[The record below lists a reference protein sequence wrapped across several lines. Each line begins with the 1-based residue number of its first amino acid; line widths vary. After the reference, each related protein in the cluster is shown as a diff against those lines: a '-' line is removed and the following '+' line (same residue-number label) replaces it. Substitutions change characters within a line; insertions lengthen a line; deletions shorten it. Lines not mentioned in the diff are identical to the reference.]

1 MATKKKTDFAAADR
15 NRYSGIIGGIETA
28 ENGENVKN
36 GEIVKN
42 ATGTRPY
49 KRLDPREAPPAE
61 YRYTA
66 RMPGELGRFLNELAY
81 QRRSTITA
89 EITRLVREE
98 MERHPEILASLDELN
113 N

>member
-1 MATKKKTDFAAADR
+1 MATKKKDFAAADR
-15 NRYSGIIGGIETA
+15 NRYTGIIQNA
-28 ENGENVKN
+28 ENVTNA
-36 GEIVKN
+36 KN

>member
-15 NRYSGIIGGIETA
+15 GRYAGIIQNA
-28 ENGENVKN
+28 ENAENV
-36 GEIVKN
+36 EN
-42 ATGTRPY
+42 AKKETRHY
-49 KRLDPREAPPAE
+49 NRLDPRKEAPAE

-66 RMPGELGRFLNELAY
+66 RMPGELGRFINELAY

-98 MERHPEILASLDELN
+98 MERHPEIMASLDELN
-113 N
+113 D

>member
-1 MATKKKTDFAAADR
+1 MATKKKADFTAADR
-15 NRYSGIIGGIETA
+15 ERYAGIIQNA
-28 ENGENVKN
+28 ENVENVKN
-36 GEIVKN
+36 DSTVQNEEK
-42 ATGTRPY
+42 TTRPY

>member
-1 MATKKKTDFAAADR
+1 MATKKKDFAAADR
-15 NRYSGIIGGIETA
+15 NRYTGIIQNA
-28 ENGENVKN
+28 ENVTNA
-36 GEIVKN
+36 KN

-113 N
+113 D

>member
-15 NRYSGIIGGIETA
+15 GRYAGIIQNA
-28 ENGENVKN
+28 ENAGTVQNVTNAENVK
-36 GEIVKN
+36 ER
-42 ATGTRPY
+42 RPY
-49 KRLDPREAPPAE
+49 KRLDPREPAPAE
-61 YRYTA
+61 YRYTG

>member
-15 NRYSGIIGGIETA
+15 GRYAGIIQNA
-28 ENGENVKN
+28 ENVENVKN
-36 GEIVKN
+36 VTNGEK
-42 ATGTRPY
+42 ATRPY
-49 KRLDPREAPPAE
+49 KRLDPREPAPAE
-61 YRYTA
+61 YRYTG

-98 MERHPEILASLDELN
+98 MERHPEIMASLDELN

>member
-1 MATKKKTDFAAADR
+1 MATKKKDFAAADR
-15 NRYSGIIGGIETA
+15 NRYTGIIQNV
-28 ENGENVKN
+28 ENVENVKN
-36 GEIVKN
+36 DEK
-42 ATGTRPY
+42 GTRHY
-49 KRLDPREAPPAE
+49 KRLDPREPAPAE
-61 YRYTA
+61 YRYTG

-98 MERHPEILASLDELN
+98 MERHPEIMASLDELN

>member
-1 MATKKKTDFAAADR
+1 MATKKKDFAAADR
-15 NRYSGIIGGIETA
+15 NRYTGIIQNA
-28 ENGENVKN
+28 ENVTNAEK
-36 GEIVKN
+36 

>member
-15 NRYSGIIGGIETA
+15 GRYAGIIQNA
-28 ENGENVKN
+28 ENATNGENVTNAEN
-36 GEIVKN
+36 GK
-42 ATGTRPY
+42 GTRPY